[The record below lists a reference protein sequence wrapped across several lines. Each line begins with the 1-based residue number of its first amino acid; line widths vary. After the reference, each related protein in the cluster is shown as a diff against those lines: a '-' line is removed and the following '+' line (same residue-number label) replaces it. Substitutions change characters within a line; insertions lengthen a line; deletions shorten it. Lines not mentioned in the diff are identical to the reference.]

1 MPYQYLKMQLNKCEI
16 KNKIYKSKI
25 RKLISA
31 VFPGSKGEKFATRLR
46 KLRKL
51 SHSIN
56 KLFKDNLEN

>member
-1 MPYQYLKMQLNKCEI
+1 MPYQYLQMQLTKCEI

-46 KLRKL
+46 KL
-51 SHSIN
+51 
-56 KLFKDNLEN
+56 